1 MFIAPTRFAVATP
14 TLAKRALTSA
24 HRCTLDPPRCLCGP
38 VSAACNCASPSLGLS
53 FDRLTQSERRML
65 TSSSVMSLLGH
76 LHVQEY
82 IHLSGATNADIV
94 ISGWISSCHTQSGLH
109 IVLGDRYLHT
119 LPFEWAPYDHFA
131 MFTARA
137 SACSITEATRD
148 PAATCLPIHLR
159 LFDGPDHLVDD
170 VIVGTFTWT
179 DRYPPYA
186 SPTPSYPH
194 WALPLDLGMFTSQDH
209 NILPS
214 PTLTSY
220 HTLTAFPADL
230 TGPSIKEVY
239 HSSPAMTASST
250 LSSIGQSSPTSSRA
264 SAPLSS
270 TTASPSSRSS
280 PLPSP
285 LPAPAARNTFVRFLT
300 PLKSAIEGWLPAER
314 KTGRRLVQFIVK
326 IGRNHSRTVF
336 ARTLHSSSR
345 VPASSMANVV
355 SCIAGPSDDFLITSV
370 DVLRLASLLYGG
382 EVLRA
387 ERHRL
392 RRHLE
397 RFAPRTIGRHG
408 DIGELYTRIAMYDAP
423 SPFTI
428 NKTTKVFRWSQ
439 LEDVI
444 EAVVAKRVDYNSK
457 NLRSRS

>member
-14 TLAKRALTSA
+14 TLGKRALTFA
-24 HRCTLDPPRCLCGP
+24 HRCTLDPPPRLCGP
-38 VSAACNCASPSLGLS
+38 VSAACNCESASLKSS
-53 FDRLTQSERRML
+53 FSRLTQSERQML
-65 TSSSVMSLLGH
+65 TSSPIMSPLGH
-76 LHVQEY
+76 LYVQEY

-119 LPFEWAPYDHFA
+119 LPFEWAPYDRFA

-137 SACSITEATRD
+137 SACSITEATHD

-179 DRYPPYA
+179 DRFPPYA

-194 WALPLDLGMFTSQDH
+194 WALPPDLGTLTSHYYDASQ
-209 NILPS
+209 S

-220 HTLTAFPADL
+220 HTLTASPADL
-230 TGPSIKEVY
+230 TGPSIEEVH
-239 HSSPAMTASST
+239 HSSPAMTAPSP

-270 TTASPSSRSS
+270 TTPSPSSWSL
-280 PLPSP
+280 PLPPP
-285 LPAPAARNTFVRFLT
+285 LPAPAVHNEFVRFLT
-300 PLKSAIEGWLPAER
+300 PLKLATEEWLPAER
-314 KTGRRLVQFIVK
+314 KAGRRLVQFIVK
-326 IGRNHSRTVF
+326 IGRNHRRTVL
-336 ARTLHSSSR
+336 ARILHSSSR
-345 VPASSMANVV
+345 MPASSVANVV